1 MSASLF
7 HCDLAPHFSQAC
19 MNVFVLFGIGIE
31 FLDKTCK
38 TVCVC
43 VRALV

>member
-1 MSASLF
+1 
-7 HCDLAPHFSQAC
+7 

-43 VRALV
+43 VRALVWRIPWLCIYQIHA